1 MAGQLAKSPLS
12 PEKDNRDSKKEMVG
26 ATARAYV
33 EESSDE
39 RIPMPEE
46 LSVS

>member
-12 PEKDNRDSKKEMVG
+12 PEKDNRDSKKEMVV